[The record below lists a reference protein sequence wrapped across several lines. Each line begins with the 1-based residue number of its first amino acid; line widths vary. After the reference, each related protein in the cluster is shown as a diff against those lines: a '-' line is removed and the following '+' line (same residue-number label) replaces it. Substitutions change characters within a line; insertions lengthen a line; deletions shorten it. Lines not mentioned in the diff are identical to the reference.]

1 MSRSKILYQ
10 HVAYFYIFASMQ
22 NELSFKYIPNQVRAM
37 QQATEQKINA
47 LNRDRDVA
55 MNAQRNA
62 LQNQHST
69 EMANIKR
76 QQDQLTAERNNQIQ
90 QYQQMQNN
98 LNQQI
103 QQAHAQIQQL
113 QQRPRKYI
121 LFFCYNVARYL

>member
-1 MSRSKILYQ
+1 
-10 HVAYFYIFASMQ
+10 
-22 NELSFKYIPNQVRAM
+22 M

-47 LNRDRDVA
+47 LNKEREAA
-55 MNAQRNA
+55 MNAQRNT

-69 EMANIKR
+69 EMENMRK
-76 QQDQLTAERNNQIQ
+76 QQNQLTAERNNQIQ

-103 QQAHAQIQQL
+103 QQAHAQIIQL

-121 LFFCYNVARYL
+121 LFFGLMLIACMSACTYFEKFDSFISACSTHSWLSVNFNL